1 MLLLPVL
8 VGEIRGFVAA
18 LLTDIDMVLDGD
30 TLGTFVFV
38 LVDDAVPVDGGVTV
52 ELMDIDGVTL
62 LLPVL
67 VGVVLLLLLE
77 DLVFERLAVRL

>member
-30 TLGTFVFV
+30 TLGAFVFV